1 MYSNFFQMQ
10 NIVIGN
16 VTFSSPAAH
25 VFVNKRNL
33 ENSENIYFAPFFKD
47 FLIEHHSNHNMSKL
61 VTRIAR
67 SSGHRLLRSSSAA
80 TASGQPQ
87 RKPFHT
93 GTARLIFEPTYLD
106 VSISTRQFLP
116 AAQRKY

>member
-33 ENSENIYFAPFFKD
+33 ENTYTIRCLQNIR
-47 FLIEHHSNHNMSKL
+47 SV
-61 VTRIAR
+61 VTR
-67 SSGHRLLRSSSAA
+67 
-80 TASGQPQ
+80 PWE
-87 RKPFHT
+87 K
-93 GTARLIFEPTYLD
+93 RLII
-106 VSISTRQFLP
+106 VSNQQWFS
-116 AAQRKY
+116 RKKIVPKG

>member
-1 MYSNFFQMQ
+1 
-10 NIVIGN
+10 
-16 VTFSSPAAH
+16 
-25 VFVNKRNL
+25 
-33 ENSENIYFAPFFKD
+33 
-47 FLIEHHSNHNMSKL
+47 MSKL

-106 VSISTRQFLP
+106 VSISSTPGQSGFTSRAVEVLLDVCM
-116 AAQRKY
+116 YVHCT